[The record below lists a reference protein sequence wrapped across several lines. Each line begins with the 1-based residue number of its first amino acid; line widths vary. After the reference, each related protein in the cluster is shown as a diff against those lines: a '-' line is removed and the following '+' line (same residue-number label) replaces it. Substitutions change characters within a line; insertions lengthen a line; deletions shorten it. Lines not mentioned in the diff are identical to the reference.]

1 MSTIRWVARPGETE
15 FDGLSRIQGS
25 LDLPLTD
32 RGQAQVAQLAE
43 ALRGETIDVI
53 YASPTEPAASSAL
66 QLGESLGVPVKVVD
80 GLANLHLG
88 LWQGLLAD
96 DIRRKQPR
104 VFKQW
109 EDHPE
114 TICAPEGEECEE
126 ALDRVTESL
135 RKPLKRDEAFLIVA
149 PEPIATLIVSV
160 LRDEPIRLA
169 GPITSHSAAG
179 LLERIGEIPAPVP
192 VEILGAQRLPVEYPS
207 EFRIA
212 PAG

>member
-1 MSTIRWVARPGETE
+1 MSTVRWVARPGETE
-15 FDGLSRIQGS
+15 FDGPSRIQGS

-32 RGQAQVAQLAE
+32 RGHQQVTELTE
-43 ALRGETIDVI
+43 TLRSETIDVI
-53 YASPTEPAASSAL
+53 YASPTEPAASTAN
-66 QLGESLGVPVKVVD
+66 QLGETLGVPVKVID

-126 ALDRVTESL
+126 ALERVTEAL

-149 PEPIATLIVSV
+149 PEPIATLVVSV
-160 LRDEPIRLA
+160 LRGEPAKLA
-169 GPITSHSAAG
+169 GPITSHAASG
-179 LLERIGEIPAPVP
+179 LLERIGEPVAPAISTKTYIRA
-192 VEILGAQRLPVEYPS
+192 EITAS

>member
-1 MSTIRWVARPGETE
+1 MSTVRWVARPGETE
-15 FDGLSRIQGS
+15 FDGPSRIQGS

-32 RGQAQVAQLAE
+32 RGQQQITELAE
-43 ALRGETIDVI
+43 TLRSETIDVI
-53 YASPTEPAASSAL
+53 YASPTEPAATTAT
-66 QLGESLGVPVKVVD
+66 QLGESLGIPVKVID

-126 ALDRVTESL
+126 ALERVTEAL

-149 PEPIATLIVSV
+149 PEPIATLVVSV
-160 LRDEPIRLA
+160 LRGEPARLA
-169 GPITSHSAAG
+169 GPITSHGASG
-179 LLERIGEIPAPVP
+179 FVEQIGEVP
-192 VEILGAQRLPVEYPS
+192 VAAPSVSAEIRPLVDFSADDFQ
-207 EFRIA
+207 IA

>member
-1 MSTIRWVARPGETE
+1 MSTVRWVARPGETE
-15 FDGLSRIQGS
+15 FDGPSRIQGS

-32 RGQAQVAQLAE
+32 RGQQQVAQLAE

-53 YASPTEPAASSAL
+53 YASPTEPAATTAA
-66 QLGESLGVPVKVVD
+66 QLGEAMGVPVKVVD

-149 PEPIATLIVSV
+149 PEPIATLVVSV
-160 LRDEPIRLA
+160 LRNEPAKLA
-169 GPITSHSAAG
+169 GPISSHAASG
-179 LLERIGEIPAPVP
+179 LLERIGEVPVAAPVIP
-192 VEILGAQRLPVEYPS
+192 TEARIRVEFPAE